1 MFDLIN
7 VAIEEILTAFNGGD
21 WGFGALAELTGNDN
35 LARALVNFAAFVGG
49 K

>member
-7 VAIEEILTAFNGGD
+7 MAIEELTIAFNGGD
-21 WGFGALAELTGNDN
+21 WGFGALAELIGNDD
-35 LARALVNFAAFVGG
+35 LARALVNFAAFIGG